1 MNSLRAKLL
10 VATPLLPD
18 DNFHRTVVLLIEHN
32 EDGALGVVLNR
43 PRQVGGAEAVAH
55 WADRLQPPGLLHEG
69 GPVSANSVIG
79 LARGPDHG
87 PEGLVPL
94 YADIGVLDLHR
105 DPGDLPDI
113 GSVRLFA
120 GYAGWTAGQ
129 LEGELATGSWF
140 VLDPEPDDALS
151 ADPEALWGRVLARQ
165 DGLMGRVADYPEDP
179 SVN

>member
-43 PRQVGGAEAVAH
+43 PRQGGGAEAVAH

-105 DPGDLPDI
+105 DPDDLPDI
-113 GSVRLFA
+113 GSVRRRSNRPSSP
-120 GYAGWTAGQ
+120 T
-129 LEGELATGSWF
+129 
-140 VLDPEPDDALS
+140 VLSPRPRSS
-151 ADPEALWGRVLARQ
+151 ACPTRSRGRASMRT
-165 DGLMGRVADYPEDP
+165 
-179 SVN
+179 SS

>member
-105 DPGDLPDI
+105 DPDDLPDI

-120 GYAGWTAGQ
+120 GYAGYYFCRADLTVVPLGTPVNSRASWRPDP
-129 LEGELATGSWF
+129 GSSWI
-140 VLDPEPDDALS
+140 PNPTTPSQPTRRPSGDACS
-151 ADPEALWGRVLARQ
+151 PAR
-165 DGLMGRVADYPEDP
+165 MA
-179 SVN
+179 